1 MICSVRKVIHIKLRK
16 RQRLFPLHKDVTA
29 LTSSVFYWHST
40 ALWIFISFQPCFLVY
55 IGCSPLSISRSAEE
69 DLWRWNNPP
78 VAWAIQR
85 TENFAQ
91 VPPKLSS
98 NKEFNM
104 SIPKSKSVLSALI
117 IEMYVQLE
125 AWIMQK
131 ILYCRF
137 TRWKHKLQII
147 LICCPWYTS
156 CLCWWSLLRDK
167 DWPCPRLHHLSY

>member
-1 MICSVRKVIHIKLRK
+1 MKKAETLSPAQRWDSTHIFSL
-16 RQRLFPLHKDVTA
+16 L
-29 LTSSVFYWHST
+29 LTFHSSVDFH
-40 ALWIFISFQPCFLVY
+40 FISALLLVY

-78 VAWAIQR
+78 IAWAIQR

-117 IEMYVQLE
+117 LGMYVQLE
-125 AWIMQK
+125 ARIMQK

>member
-16 RQRLFPLHKDVTA
+16 RQRLFPLHKDLTA
-29 LTSSVFYWHST
+29 LTSSVFYFYSSVDFH
-40 ALWIFISFQPCFLVY
+40 FISALLLVY
-55 IGCSPLSISRSAEE
+55 IRCSPLSISRSAEE

-117 IEMYVQLE
+117 IGMYVQLE

-131 ILYCRF
+131 ILHCRF
-137 TRWKHKLQII
+137 TRRKHKLQII